1 MNYIHQLQER
11 IADLSGEVRAY
22 EGMILDLKM
31 YLLSDKFDEDPTV
44 QVRDV
49 LNRIDQGLQYHR
61 EISQE
66 DENAA

>member
-66 DENAA
+66 DENVA